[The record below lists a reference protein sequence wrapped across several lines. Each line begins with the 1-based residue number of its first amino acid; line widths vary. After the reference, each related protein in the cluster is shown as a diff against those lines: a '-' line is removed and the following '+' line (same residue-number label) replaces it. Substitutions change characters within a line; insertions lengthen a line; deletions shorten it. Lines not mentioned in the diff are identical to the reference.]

1 MKKYHFLWLFLLL
14 ANFCFAQ
21 KPIESTNEFTIMGL
35 VEKPLTISFAKIL
48 QEKST
53 DIGNFTVTNHLGE
66 FKQEYK
72 NVKGVALL
80 DLMKDVKITA
90 SSPKLLSEYYFI
102 FKGSD
107 GYSVV
112 FSWNEVFNTD
122 VGKTIFIV
130 TETNNKSQSDGT
142 ERILLISTK
151 DYKTGRRHVKGL
163 KTVEVKRI

>member
-1 MKKYHFLWLFLLL
+1 MKKYYFICLFIVLT
-14 ANFCFAQ
+14 NFGFAQ

-35 VEKPLTISFAKIL
+35 VEKPITIPFSKIL
-48 QEKST
+48 QEKT
-53 DIGNFTVTNHLGE
+53 TVIGTFTVNNHLGE

-80 DLMKDVKITA
+80 DLMKDVKIT
-90 SSPKLLSEYYFI
+90 SPSPKLLSEYYFI

-112 FSWNEVFNTD
+112 FSWNEIFNTD

-130 TETNNKSQSDGT
+130 TESNNKSQSEGT